1 MSRKVHDQLAKE
13 YLEALLEEV
22 GQVQTSYEIPKHEF
36 QIDVRFFPTATP
48 AAFQPF
54 GLLGQLVTT
63 PCFLEPFWNPL
74 SKQDVRTC
82 LLKLLLVHHQWYTQA
97 RQQKQPLSEDQFP
110 RLWIIATSASQDLLK
125 GFHAQPQE
133 APWTGVSLMGD
144 SLKAAV
150 VVVNQLLITPETLW
164 LRLLGRGT
172 TLEVAIQELL
182 ALPDDSPLR
191 RKVVEVLADYHLF
204 NLDPQPTSEEEK
216 ELFMRLSPVY
226 LKWRE
231 ETLQQGVQQGLQQ
244 GVQQGVQQ
252 ERRHVT
258 EQLLK
263 TRFGGVDEALL
274 TVLNRVLQLPPE
286 ESLPL
291 LLRLSREELV
301 AKFAT

>member
-1 MSRKVHDQLAKE
+1 
-13 YLEALLEEV
+13 
-22 GQVQTSYEIPKHEF
+22 
-36 QIDVRFFPTATP
+36 
-48 AAFQPF
+48 
-54 GLLGQLVTT
+54 
-63 PCFLEPFWNPL
+63 
-74 SKQDVRTC
+74 
-82 LLKLLLVHHQWYTQA
+82 
-97 RQQKQPLSEDQFP
+97 
-110 RLWIIATSASQDLLK
+110 
-125 GFHAQPQE
+125 
-133 APWTGVSLMGD
+133 MGD

-150 VVVNQLLITPETLW
+150 VVVNQLPVTPETLW

-182 ALPDDSPLR
+182 ALPNDSPLR
-191 RKVVEVLADYHLF
+191 QKVVEVLAEYHLF
-204 NLDPQPTSEEEK
+204 NLDPPPVSAEEK

-231 ETLQQGVQQGLQQ
+231 ETLQQGVQQGIQQ

-252 ERRHVT
+252 ERRQVT

-263 TRFGGVDEALL
+263 TRFGGLDEALL

-291 LLRLSREELV
+291 LLRLSHDELV